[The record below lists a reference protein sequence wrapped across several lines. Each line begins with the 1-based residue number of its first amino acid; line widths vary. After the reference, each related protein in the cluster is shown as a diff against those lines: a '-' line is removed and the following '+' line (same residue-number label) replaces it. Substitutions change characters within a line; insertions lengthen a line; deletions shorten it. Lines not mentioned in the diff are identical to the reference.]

1 MKRLGTLLLMLAV
14 VLAGSLA
21 TVGTAQAVE
30 TCHTINAKGAGQ
42 ITSQTTTGATT
53 VSQIIGGGLLHG
65 TTEAE
70 LTFMNVDPATGI
82 ATFEG
87 TLVLTNKHGTLT
99 LFVFAGVFNTQT
111 GEFQNDSVVTD
122 ATGRFAGATGNLFFH
137 GFVAPDGSFRDD
149 TIRGAVCVNLP

>member
-1 MKRLGTLLLMLAV
+1 MKRLATLLMLAV

-30 TCHTINAKGAGQ
+30 TCHTINAKGTGQ
-42 ITSQTTTGATT
+42 ITSQTATGATT
-53 VSQIIGGGLLHG
+53 ISQIIGGGLLHW

-70 LTFMNVDPATGI
+70 LTFTSVDPATGI

-99 LFVFAGVFNTQT
+99 FFVFDGVFNTQT
-111 GEFQNDSVVTD
+111 GEFQNDSIMTD
-122 ATGRFAGATGNLFFH
+122 GRGRFAGASGNLFFH
-137 GFVAPDGSFRDD
+137 GFVAPDGSFSDD
-149 TIRGAVCVNLP
+149 TIRGTVCVNLP